1 MTAPTFGQLT
11 KLSPRDYW
19 RDEAANFTPWLA
31 QEPNIALLGA
41 AIGLELVV
49 EGVEEPVGRFAA
61 DIICRSLPDEHYV
74 VIENQLER
82 SDHDHLGKL
91 LTYAGGV
98 EDVRTTVIIA
108 PEIQDEH
115 RAAIDWLNSVTIAG
129 VHFFG
134 VELQVWQ
141 IGDSLP
147 APRFDVVAKPND
159 WLGTV
164 RTAPAKPLTPVKK
177 LQLDYWT
184 AFATY
189 LQERQSDVH
198 PHSPRPQHWTNV
210 SLGRSGA
217 HLAAIA
223 STWNT
228 EKQSWDGGEN
238 RVELYLNDDD
248 AADIFDLLEIDR
260 EAIESELGPITWH
273 QPDANT
279 KARRVYVSRRA
290 ELENRDAWPE
300 QFAWLEER
308 LQSFDAAFRER
319 VKRS

>member
-1 MTAPTFGQLT
+1 MTFGKLT

-19 RDEAANFTPWLA
+19 ANEAADFTPWLA
-31 QEPNIALLGA
+31 EEPNIAQLGA

-61 DIICRSLPDEHYV
+61 DIICRSLPDESYV
-74 VIENQLER
+74 VIENQLDR
-82 SDHDHLGKL
+82 TDHDHLGKL
-91 LTYAGGV
+91 LTYAGGL

-134 VELQVWQ
+134 VELQVWR

-159 WLGTV
+159 WRGTV
-164 RTAPAKPLTPVKK
+164 RAVAADRPLTPTKQ
-177 LQLDYWT
+177 LQLDFWT
-184 AFATY
+184 AFRDH
-189 LQERQSDVH
+189 LQDRQSTIR
-198 PHSPRPQHWTNV
+198 PHSPRPQGWAIASV
-210 SLGRSGA
+210 GRSGA
-217 HLAAIA
+217 QLAAIA
-223 STWNT
+223 STWDP
-228 EKQSWDGGEN
+228 ERQWDGGEN
-238 RVELYLNDDD
+238 RVELQLFGDD
-248 AADIFDLLEIDR
+248 AAEVLERLQSER
-260 EAIESELGPITWH
+260 EAVEAVLGPLEW
-273 QPDANT
+273 PDPDTST
-279 KARRVYVSRRA
+279 KSRRVVASQPADLKDRGS
-290 ELENRDAWPE
+290 WPE

-308 LQSFDAAFRER
+308 LQSFDATFRER